1 MKVTQIDSSLLVKM
15 FNQGTYALNQNREL
29 VDALNVFPVPDG
41 DTGTNMSLTMQSAVK
56 TIADKEFETVEEAS
70 KAFAKGLLMGAR
82 GNSGVIL
89 SQIFRG
95 FANGCKDKDSLT
107 SEDLIQAFTEAR
119 IVAYKAVL
127 KPVEGTILTVIRKI
141 STHLEDLVDSIDLH
155 DLFEIIIN
163 RGNEV
168 LEKTPEYLD
177 VLKQAGVVDAGG
189 KGLMCILQ
197 GFYDA
202 LLGKEA
208 TTSFVEH
215 EEFHALDRTIS
226 TEDIKFQYCTEF
238 IVKTEITNHQAFQAE
253 IQMLGDSM
261 VFVRDEDLIKV
272 HIHTNEP
279 NKALGFALGVGELQT
294 IKIENMKLQ
303 HENVIANANNNGIA
317 ELGEPKEF
325 GFITVSMGDGF
336 ETLFKDLNVD
346 YVIKGGQT
354 MNPSTE
360 DITRAIESVNA
371 KHIFI
376 LPNNSNIILA
386 ANQAKDLSESD
397 VYVIPSKTVPQG
409 ITAMIEFNDAVSA
422 EENFEAMSDVLGDVQ
437 TAQITYSVRD
447 TVFNDQEIKEG
458 DILGVANGDISA
470 VGKDI
475 NEIALETVEKISDDV
490 EILTIYYGEEVEEPV
505 VNDLVARLEEKY
517 PEAEVEMYNG
527 KQPLYYYII
536 SAE

>member
-1 MKVTQIDSSLLVKM
+1 VKITQIDSKLLVKM
-15 FNQGTYALNQNREL
+15 FNQGTYALNQNRAL

-56 TIADKEFETVEEAS
+56 TIADKEFETVEEVS
-70 KAFAKGLLMGAR
+70 KTFAKGLLMGAR

-95 FANGCKDKDSLT
+95 FANGCKEKEVLESK
-107 SEDLIQAFTEAR
+107 DLIEAFVEAR
-119 IVAYKAVL
+119 KVAYKAVL

-141 STHLEDLVDSIDLH
+141 STHLEELAEEVEIN

-163 RGNEV
+163 RGHEI
-168 LEKTPEYLD
+168 LDKTPEYLD

-197 GFYDA
+197 GFHDA
-202 LLGKEA
+202 ILGKEA
-208 TTSFVEH
+208 KESFVEH
-215 EEFHALDRTIS
+215 EEFNELDRTINP
-226 TEDIKFQYCTEF
+226 EDIKFQYCTEF
-238 IVKTEITNHQAFQAE
+238 IVKTEITNHTAFQAE
-253 IQMLGDSM
+253 IQTLGDSM
-261 VFVRDEDLIKV
+261 VFVRDEDLIKI

-279 NKALGFALGVGELQT
+279 NKALGYALTVGELQT

-303 HENVIANANNNGIA
+303 HENLIHN
-317 ELGEPKEF
+317 EPEQEEKEF

-336 ETLFKDLNVD
+336 EMLFKDLNVD

-360 DITRAIESVNA
+360 DITKAINSVNA
-371 KHIFI
+371 EHVFI

-386 ANQAKDLSESD
+386 ANQAKELSEKD
-397 VYVIPSKTVPQG
+397 VHVIPSKTVPQG
-409 ITAMIEFNDAVSA
+409 ITAMIEFNDAVTA
-422 EENFEAMSDVLGDVQ
+422 EENAEAMTDVLGDVQ

-470 VGKDI
+470 VGSDV
-475 NEIALETVEKISDDV
+475 NDIALDTVEKISEDV
-490 EILTIYYGEEVEEPV
+490 EILTVYYGEEVEETQA
-505 VNDLVARLEEKY
+505 NDLVARLEEKY
-517 PEAEVEMYNG
+517 PDAEVEMYHG

>member
-1 MKVTQIDSSLLVKM
+1 MNITEIDSSLLVKM
-15 FNQGTYALNQNREL
+15 FNQGTYMLNQNRNL

-41 DTGTNMSLTMQSAVK
+41 DTGTNMSLTMQAAIK
-56 TIADKEFETVEEAS
+56 NIADTEFETVEEVS

-95 FANGCKDKDSLT
+95 FANGCKEQETLNVESLVK
-107 SEDLIQAFTEAR
+107 AFTQAR
-119 IVAYKAVL
+119 EVAYKAVL

-141 STHLEDLVDSIDLH
+141 STHLEELETEALEIH

-163 RGNEV
+163 RGNEI

-202 LLGKEA
+202 VLGKEA
-208 TTSFVEH
+208 TEAFIQNEEYVDVERMMD
-215 EEFHALDRTIS
+215 AA
-226 TEDIKFQYCTEF
+226 DITFQYCTEF
-238 IVKTEITNHQAFQAE
+238 IVKTDIPNHSAFQAKV
-253 IQMLGDSM
+253 QTLGDSM
-261 VFVRDEDLIKV
+261 VFVRDEDIIKV

-279 NKALGFALGVGELQT
+279 NVALGYALAIGELQT

-303 HENVIANANNNGIA
+303 HENIIYKEEAQ
-317 ELGEPKEF
+317 EEKEF
-325 GFITVSMGDGF
+325 GFITVTMGDGF
-336 ETLFKDLNVD
+336 ESLFKDLNVD
-346 YVIKGGQT
+346 HVIKGGQT

-360 DITRAIESVNA
+360 DITKAINAVNA
-371 KHIFI
+371 RNIFV

-386 ANQAKDLSESD
+386 ANQAKELSD
-397 VYVIPSKTVPQG
+397 KNVFVIPSKTVPQG
-409 ITAMIEFNDAVSA
+409 ISAMIEFSETASA
-422 EENFEAMSDVLGDVQ
+422 KENEESMTDVLGDVQ

-447 TVFNDQEIKEG
+447 TVFNDKEIKEG

-470 VGKDI
+470 VGNDI
-475 NEIALETVEKISDDV
+475 NDIAIETIGKISEDA
-490 EILTIYYGEEVEEPV
+490 EILTVYYGEEVKEPM
-505 VNDLVARLEEKY
+505 VNDLVSRLEEEY
-517 PEAEVEMYNG
+517 PDAEVEMYNG
-527 KQPLYYYII
+527 MQPLYYYII

>member
-1 MKVTQIDSSLLVKM
+1 MKVTTIDSSLLVKM
-15 FNQGTYALNQNREL
+15 FNQGTYALNQNRGL

-56 TIADKEFETVEEAS
+56 NINDKSFETVDDVAKS
-70 KAFAKGLLMGAR
+70 FAKGLLMGAR

-95 FANGCKDKDSLT
+95 FANGCKDKEVLT
-107 SEDLIQAFTEAR
+107 SEDLVAAFTEAR
-119 IVAYKAVL
+119 VVAYKAVL

-141 STHLEDLVDSIDLH
+141 STHLEELAEAPDLH
-155 DLFEIIIN
+155 DLFDIIIN
-163 RGNEV
+163 RGNDV
-168 LEKTPEYLD
+168 LAKTPEYLD

-208 TTSFVEH
+208 TDSFVHH
-215 EEFHALDRTIS
+215 EEFNELDRTINPV
-226 TEDIKFQYCTEF
+226 DIKFQYCTEF
-238 IVKTEITNHQAFQAE
+238 IVKTQISNHSAFQAE
-253 IQMLGDSM
+253 IQTLGDSM

-279 NKALGFALGVGELQT
+279 NKALGFALTIGELQT

-303 HENVIANANNNGIA
+303 HENIIAK
-317 ELGEPKEF
+317 EEPVEEKEF
-325 GFITVSMGDGF
+325 GFITVTMGDGF
-336 ETLFKDLNVD
+336 EALFKDLNVD

-360 DITRAIESVNA
+360 DITNAINSVHA
-371 KHIFI
+371 KHIFV

-386 ANQAKDLSESD
+386 ANQAKELSDKS

-409 ITAMIEFNDAVSA
+409 IAAMIEFNDGLDP
-422 EENFEAMSDVLGDVQ
+422 EENLDAMTEILSEVQ

-447 TVFNDQEIKEG
+447 TVFNDREIKEG

-470 VGKDI
+470 VGSDI
-475 NEIALETVEKISDDV
+475 NEIALETIEHIVEDA
-490 EILTIYYGEEVEEPV
+490 EILTVYYGEEIEEPA
-505 VNDLVARLEEKY
+505 VNDLIARLEEKY
-517 PEAEVEMYNG
+517 PEMEVEMYPG

>member
-1 MKVTQIDSSLLVKM
+1 MKIIEIDSSLLVKM
-15 FNQGTYALNQNREL
+15 FNQGTYALNQNKAL

-56 TIADKEFETVEEAS
+56 NIADKEFETVEDVS
-70 KAFAKGLLMGAR
+70 KSFAKGLLMGAR

-95 FANGCKDKDSLT
+95 FANGCKDKTILSIK
-107 SEDLIQAFTEAR
+107 DLVDAFTQAR
-119 IVAYKAVL
+119 EVAYKAVL

-141 STHLEDLVDSIDLH
+141 STHLEELEIESLEIH

-163 RGNEV
+163 RGNEI
-168 LEKTPEYLD
+168 LDKTPDYLD

-197 GFYDA
+197 GFHDA
-202 LLGKEA
+202 ILGKEA
-208 TTSFVEH
+208 SETFFTH
-215 EEFHALDRTIS
+215 EEHSEIDRTIDPV
-226 TEDIKFQYCTEF
+226 DIKFQYCTEF
-238 IVKTEITNHQAFQAE
+238 IVKTDITNHMPFQAE
-253 IQMLGDSM
+253 IQTLGDSM

-279 NKALGFALGVGELQT
+279 NQALGYALKIGELQT

-303 HENVIANANNNGIA
+303 HENIIHKEVPA
-317 ELGEPKEF
+317 EEKEF
-325 GFITVSMGDGF
+325 GFITVTMGDGF
-336 ETLFKDLNVD
+336 ENLFKDLNVD

-360 DITRAIESVNA
+360 DINNAINQVNA
-371 KHIFI
+371 KNIFV

-386 ANQAKDLSESD
+386 ANQAKELSD
-397 VYVIPSKTVPQG
+397 KNVFVVPSKTVPQG
-409 ITAMIEFNDAVSA
+409 IAAMIEFNEAAEA
-422 EENFEAMSDVLGDVQ
+422 EENLEVMTEVLSDVQ
-437 TAQITYSVRD
+437 TAQVTYSVRD
-447 TVFNDQEIKEG
+447 TVFNDREIKEG

-470 VGKDI
+470 VGSDI
-475 NEIALETVEKISDDV
+475 NEIALETVAVISEDA
-490 EILTIYYGEEVEEPV
+490 EILTVYFGEEVEEPM
-505 VNDLVARLEEKY
+505 VNDLVARLEERY
-517 PEAEVEMYNG
+517 PEAEIEMYNG
-527 KQPLYYYII
+527 MQPLYYYII

>member
-1 MKVTQIDSSLLVKM
+1 M
-15 FNQGTYALNQNREL
+15 FNQGTYMLNQNRNL

-41 DTGTNMSLTMQSAVK
+41 DTGTNMSLTMQAAVK
-56 TIADKEFETVEEAS
+56 NITDTEFKTVEEVS

-95 FANGCKDKDSLT
+95 FANGCKGQETLT
-107 SEDLIQAFTEAR
+107 VEALVKSFTQARE
-119 IVAYKAVL
+119 VAYKAVL

-141 STHLEDLVDSIDLH
+141 SSHLEELETEALEIH

-163 RGNEV
+163 RGNEI

-202 LLGKEA
+202 ILGKEA
-208 TTSFVEH
+208 KEAFIQNEDFVDAERMMDP
-215 EEFHALDRTIS
+215 A
-226 TEDIKFQYCTEF
+226 DIKFQYCTEF
-238 IVKTEITNHQAFQAE
+238 IVKTNIPNHTAFQAKV
-253 IQMLGDSM
+253 QTLGDSM
-261 VFVRDEDLIKV
+261 VFVRDEDIIKV

-279 NKALGFALGVGELQT
+279 NVALGYALSIGELQT
-294 IKIENMKLQ
+294 IKIENMKIQ
-303 HENVIANANNNGIA
+303 HENIIYK
-317 ELGEPKEF
+317 EEPQEEKEY
-325 GFITVSMGDGF
+325 GFITVAMGDGF
-336 ETLFKDLNVD
+336 ENLFKDLNVD
-346 YVIKGGQT
+346 HVIKGGQT

-360 DITRAIESVNA
+360 DITKAINAVNA
-371 KHIFI
+371 RNIFV

-386 ANQAKDLSESD
+386 ANQAKELSD
-397 VYVIPSKTVPQG
+397 KNVFVIPSKTVPQG
-409 ITAMIEFNDAVSA
+409 IAAMIEFNETATADEN
-422 EENFEAMSDVLGDVQ
+422 EESMTEVLGDVQ

-447 TVFNDQEIKEG
+447 TVFNDKEIKEG

-470 VGKDI
+470 VGNDI
-475 NEIALETVEKISDDV
+475 NDIALETIEKISEDV
-490 EILTIYYGEEVEEPV
+490 EILTVYYGEEVEEPM
-505 VNDLVARLEEKY
+505 VNDLVARLEEEY
-517 PEAEVEMYNG
+517 PDAEVEMYNG
-527 KQPLYYYII
+527 MQPLYYYII

>member
-1 MKVTQIDSSLLVKM
+1 VNINEIDSSLLVKM
-15 FNQGTYALNQNREL
+15 FNQGTYMLNQNRNL

-56 TIADKEFETVEEAS
+56 SIADKEFETVDEVA

-95 FANGCKDKDSLT
+95 FANGCKDQETLNVDSL
-107 SEDLIQAFTEAR
+107 IIAFTQAR
-119 IVAYKAVL
+119 EVAYKAVL

-141 STHLEDLVDSIDLH
+141 SAHLEELETEALEIH
-155 DLFEIIIN
+155 DLFEIIMN
-163 RGNEV
+163 RGNEI
-168 LEKTPEYLD
+168 LDKTPEYLD

-189 KGLMCILQ
+189 KGLMCIFQ

-202 LLGKEA
+202 ILGKEA
-208 TTSFVEH
+208 KQAFIQNEEHLDVERM
-215 EEFHALDRTIS
+215 LDPA
-226 TEDIKFQYCTEF
+226 DIKFQYCTEF
-238 IVKTEITNHQAFQAE
+238 IVKTEVPNHSAFQAKLE
-253 IQMLGDSM
+253 TLGDSM
-261 VFVRDEDLIKV
+261 VFVRDEELIKV

-279 NKALGFALGVGELQT
+279 NTALGYALTMGELQT

-303 HENVIANANNNGIA
+303 HENIIHK
-317 ELGEPKEF
+317 EKPQEEKEF
-325 GFITVSMGDGF
+325 GFITVTMGDGF
-336 ETLFKDLNVD
+336 ESLFKDLNVD
-346 YVIKGGQT
+346 HVIKGGQT

-360 DITRAIESVNA
+360 DITKAINAVNA
-371 KHIFI
+371 RNIFV

-386 ANQAKDLSESD
+386 ANQAKELSD
-397 VYVIPSKTVPQG
+397 KNVFVVPSKTVPQG
-409 ITAMIEFNDAVSA
+409 ISAMIEFSETATA
-422 EENFEAMSDVLGDVQ
+422 EENQESMTGILGDVQ

-447 TVFNDQEIKEG
+447 TVFNDKEIKEG

-470 VGKDI
+470 VGQDI
-475 NEIALETVEKISDDV
+475 NDIALETVAKISDDA
-490 EILTIYYGEEVEEPV
+490 EILTVYYGEEVDELV

-517 PEAEVEMYNG
+517 PEAEIEMYNG

>member
-1 MKVTQIDSSLLVKM
+1 MKINEIDSSLLVKM
-15 FNQGTYALNQNREL
+15 FNQGTYALNQNKAL

-56 TIADKEFETVEEAS
+56 NITDKEFKTVDEVS

-95 FANGCKDKDSLT
+95 FSNGCKDKEVLT
-107 SEDLIQAFTEAR
+107 TKDLIEAFTQAR
-119 IVAYKAVL
+119 EVAYKAVL

-141 STHLEDLVDSIDLH
+141 STHLEELETESLEIH
-155 DLFEIIIN
+155 DLFEIILN
-163 RGNEV
+163 RGNEI

-197 GFYDA
+197 GFNDA
-202 LLGKEA
+202 ILGKEA
-208 TTSFVEH
+208 KETFFDNEEH
-215 EEFHALDRTIS
+215 VDIERTMDPA
-226 TEDIKFQYCTEF
+226 DIKFQYCTEF
-238 IVKTEITNHQAFQAE
+238 IVKTDIPNHTAFQAE
-253 IQMLGDSM
+253 IQTLGDSM

-279 NKALGFALGVGELQT
+279 NQALGYALNIGELQT
-294 IKIENMKLQ
+294 IKIENMKIQ
-303 HENVIANANNNGIA
+303 HENIVHR
-317 ELGEPKEF
+317 EEPVEEKEF
-325 GFITVSMGDGF
+325 GFITVTMGDGF

-360 DITRAIESVNA
+360 DITKAINAVNA
-371 KHIFI
+371 RQVFI

-386 ANQAKDLSESD
+386 ANQAKELSDKD
-397 VYVIPSKTVPQG
+397 VYVVPSKTVPQG
-409 ITAMIEFNDAVSA
+409 IAAMIEFSEAASA
-422 EENFEAMSDVLGDVQ
+422 EDNLEAMTEVLSDVQ

-447 TVFNDQEIKEG
+447 TVFNDREISEG

-470 VGKDI
+470 VGNDI
-475 NEIALETVEKISDDV
+475 NEIALETVEEISEDA
-490 EILTIYYGEEVEEPV
+490 EILTVYYGEEVDDPM

-517 PEAEVEMYNG
+517 PDAEIEMYNG